1 MLRYLMIFMMV
12 VSSFSANAN
21 VQGGRQQHRFDPQ
34 KFENQLEQFVLQK
47 MSLSQSE
54 SAAFIP
60 IFREKRKE
68 EVMIMENGR
77 KSRRGRP
84 ATEKEWENVLK
95 TYDNNEVKLKKI
107 QQTYHEKMLKVI
119 PASKIMKM
127 IRAEEEFHREMFRK
141 MQMRMAQRRKQAQH
155 NK

>member
-1 MLRYLMIFMMV
+1 MLRYLIILITSV
-12 VSSFSANAN
+12 LSFSVNADAQN
-21 VQGGRQQHRFDPQ
+21 GRHQHRFDPQ

-47 MSLSQSE
+47 MSLTQSE

-68 EVMIMENGR
+68 EIQIMVDGR

-107 QQTYHEKMLKVI
+107 QQTYHGKMLKVI

-141 MQMRMAQRRKQAQH
+141 MQTRMSQRRHKYQRS
-155 NK
+155 N